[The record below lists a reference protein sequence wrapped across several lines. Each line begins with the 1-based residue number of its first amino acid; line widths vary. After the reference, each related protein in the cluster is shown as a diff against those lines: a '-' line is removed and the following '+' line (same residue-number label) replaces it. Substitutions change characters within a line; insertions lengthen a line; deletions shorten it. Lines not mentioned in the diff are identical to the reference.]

1 MSAVRSRLS
10 IRALED
16 SQTGTGPV
24 EGSLTDLDCIAFLQW
39 ALPHLRLRWQG
50 FRKVRG
56 QVCKRLSRRLEALEL
71 PGVDEYRRYLEE
83 HSQEWEYL
91 DSLCRI
97 SISRFYRDRSVFE
110 YLVAHAMPELAARV
124 TTLPE
129 RRFRIWCIGCAAGEE
144 VYTVRLLW
152 ESLQEDFPEIDFS
165 VLGTDVDGNQIE
177 RARIACYPK
186 SALRE
191 LPNPLRQT
199 AFEKTNGDLCLLPQ
213 FKNRVEFRIQDIRR
227 EVPNEVFPLI
237 LCRNVAFTYFA
248 EEEQVVVSKAIHAS
262 LSPGGLLVLGKHEQ
276 VPANAAGF
284 RKVVLQLPIY
294 ERI

>member
-16 SQTGTGPV
+16 SQTGVGSI
-24 EGSLTDLDCIAFLQW
+24 EGSLTDSECIAFLQW

-56 QVCKRLSRRLEALEL
+56 QVCKRLSRRLEALEFSS
-71 PGVDEYRRYLEE
+71 VDEYRTYLAE
-83 HSQEWEYL
+83 HSHEWEYL

-110 YLVAHAMPELAARV
+110 YLAAHAMPELAARV
-124 TTLPE
+124 NTLPE
-129 RRFRIWCIGCAAGEE
+129 RRFRIWCVGCAAGEE
-144 VYTVRLLW
+144 VYTLRLLW
-152 ESLQEDFPEIDFS
+152 ESLQQDFPEIDFS
-165 VLGTDVDGNQIE
+165 VLGTDVDANQIE
-177 RARIACYPK
+177 RARIACYPE
-186 SALRE
+186 SALHE
-191 LPNPLRQT
+191 LPDHLRQT
-199 AFEKTNGDLCLLPQ
+199 AFEKTNGNLCLLPQ

-237 LCRNVAFTYFA
+237 LCRNVAFTYLA
-248 EEEQVVVSKAIHAS
+248 EEEQVVISKAIHAS

-276 VPANAAGF
+276 VPANGAGF
-284 RKVVLQLPIY
+284 RKVFLQLPIY